1 MDLDVLGWC
10 AQGSA
15 LAQKL
20 VRNKSPEDKQLK
32 SNPFVAVVLEK
43 PQPQLGMLVGHTN
56 TEYSTQN
63 PIFGQNTN
71 SKVGYTELPS
81 SVSNELVFPTL
92 GIVPSGEWLA

>member
-1 MDLDVLGWC
+1 MWMCWGGV
-10 AQGSA
+10 QGSA

-71 SKVGYTELPS
+71 SKVGWHAFTQNSHLPPSPPRS
-81 SVSNELVFPTL
+81 SFRLSR
-92 GIVPSGEWLA
+92 